1 MPTHSSTGSSRAAQ
15 HAIPA
20 RRPASSRPWRVRESR
35 WPTAR
40 ARISVRWWRGSP
52 RRSRSATARCRS
64 TLTRRSYSGRG
75 GSALPRRSVRK
86 RSRSSWR
93 RSQKSGSPRRRRT
106 WCTTCSCCS
115 RSGAWGP
122 MRWRGCCVI
131 GTDRLNL
138 TPSLGEART
147 LARDYDVVPLYAEF
161 IGDLE
166 TPISA
171 VLKFSGE
178 ENVFLLES
186 AEAAERF
193 GRYSFLGFDPKR
205 TLSYRNGIYTIVD
218 ADGVREVAAKDPFSG
233 LAELVGKKSVAPL
246 PNLPAFVGGAV
257 GYFSYDAVRY
267 LERLPD
273 APPDDL
279 HLPEAYFAITNTLI
293 VFDHLRHK
301 VLVISL
307 VDAANLRDVE
317 GEGFAAAYR
326 RAADDVRRVSERL
339 AAPETRRA
347 FLPGDGGLEISSNF
361 TRSGYE
367 EAVERAKDYIRAGDA
382 FQIVPSQ
389 RFFAE
394 IGDLNPFLLYRGLR
408 TVNPSPYMTYL
419 KLGDLSLVGA
429 SPEPLVRVE
438 GRRVMTRPIAG
449 TRRRGATPEEDA
461 LLAEELLADAKE
473 RAEHVML
480 VDLGRNDIGR
490 VAEIGTVGLENFMEV
505 ERYSHVMHIV
515 STVEGDLRAEYTAL
529 DALAAA
535 FPAGTVSGA
544 PKVRAMEIIDELEP
558 TRRGPYAGATGYY
571 GVDGRL
577 DTCITL
583 RTALL
588 KGDRV
593 YFQAG
598 GGVVADSMPS
608 LEYEETRNKAGAIVR
623 ALDVARNR
631 GMWL

>member
-1 MPTHSSTGSSRAAQ
+1 M
-15 HAIPA
+15 
-20 RRPASSRPWRVRESR
+20 
-35 WPTAR
+35 
-40 ARISVRWWRGSP
+40 
-52 RRSRSATARCRS
+52 
-64 TLTRRSYSGRG
+64 
-75 GSALPRRSVRK
+75 
-86 RSRSSWR
+86 
-93 RSQKSGSPRRRRT
+93 
-106 WCTTCSCCS
+106 
-115 RSGAWGP
+115 
-122 MRWRGCCVI
+122 I
-131 GTDRLNL
+131 GTVRTNL
-138 TPSLGEART
+138 IPSLGEARR

-205 TLSYRNGIYTIVD
+205 TLSYRDGLFTVVD
-218 ADGVREVAAKDPFSG
+218 ADGVREVPSADPFRG
-233 LAELVGKKSVAPL
+233 LAEIVGQKSVAPL

-267 LERLPD
+267 LERLPAEL

-279 HLPEAYFAITNTLI
+279 GVPEAYFVLTDTLV

-307 VDAANLRDVE
+307 VDAARLRDVE

-326 RAADDVRRVSERL
+326 RAADDIRRVAERL
-339 AAPETRRA
+339 SAPLTRRTLA
-347 FLPGDGGLEISSNF
+347 SGSGALEISSNV
-361 TRSGYE
+361 TRERYE
-367 EAVERAKDYIRAGDA
+367 ESVERAMEYIRAGDA
-382 FQIVPSQ
+382 FQVVPSQ
-389 RFFAE
+389 RFSAE
-394 IGDLNPFLLYRGLR
+394 IGDLDPLLLYRGLR

-419 KLGDLSLVGA
+419 KLGDLALVGA

-449 TRRRGATPEEDA
+449 TRPRGATPEEDA
-461 LLAEELLADAKE
+461 ALAEELLADEKE

-480 VDLGRNDIGR
+480 VDLGRNDLGR
-490 VAEIGTVGLENFMEV
+490 VSEIGSVGLSDFMDI

-515 STVEGDLRAEYTAL
+515 STVEGDLRADLTAL

-571 GVDGRL
+571 GIDGRL

-588 KGDRV
+588 KGGV
-593 YFQAG
+593 AYFQAG
-598 GGVVADSMPS
+598 GGVVADSVPS
-608 LEYEETRNKAGAIVR
+608 LEYEESRNKARAMAR
-623 ALDVARNR
+623 ALEVARSR
-631 GMWL
+631 EMWLQ

>member
-1 MPTHSSTGSSRAAQ
+1 MSGTGRNLFPSL
-15 HAIPA
+15 PEA
-20 RRPASSRPWRVRESR
+20 RR
-35 WPTAR
+35 
-40 ARISVRWWRGSP
+40 
-52 RRSRSATARCRS
+52 
-64 TLTRRSYSGRG
+64 
-75 GSALPRRSVRK
+75 
-86 RSRSSWR
+86 
-93 RSQKSGSPRRRRT
+93 
-106 WCTTCSCCS
+106 
-115 RSGAWGP
+115 
-122 MRWRGCCVI
+122 
-131 GTDRLNL
+131 
-138 TPSLGEART
+138 
-147 LARDYDVVPLYAEF
+147 LAREYDVVPLYAEF

-171 VLKFSGE
+171 ALKFADE

-205 TLSYRNGIYTIVD
+205 TLSYKDGLYTVID
-218 ADGVREVAAKDPFSG
+218 ADGVREVAAKDPFRG
-233 LAELVGKKSVAPL
+233 LAEMVGKKSIVPL

-267 LERLPD
+267 LEKLPD
-273 APPDDL
+273 APSDDL
-279 HLPEAYFAITNTLI
+279 NVPEAYFAVTDTLI

-307 VDAANLRDVE
+307 IDAAGLRDVE

-326 RAADDVRRVSERL
+326 RAADDIRRVTERL
-339 AAPETRRA
+339 AAPTARRS
-347 FLPGDGGLEISSNF
+347 LPSGDGAFEVSSNF
-361 TRSGYE
+361 TRAGYE
-367 EAVERAKDYIRAGDA
+367 EAVERAKEYIRAGDA

-394 IGDLNPFLLYRGLR
+394 VGDLDPFLLYRGLR

-419 KLGDLSLVGA
+419 KLGDLALVGA

-461 LLAEELLADAKE
+461 LLAQELLADAKE

-480 VDLGRNDIGR
+480 VDLGRNDLGR
-490 VAEIGTVGLENFMEV
+490 VAEIGTVRLESFMEI
-505 ERYSHVMHIV
+505 ERYSHVMHLV
-515 STVEGDLRAEYTAL
+515 STVEGELRKDLTAL
-529 DALAAA
+529 NALAAA

-544 PKVRAMEIIDELEP
+544 PKVRAMEIIAELEP

-588 KGDRV
+588 KDDRA

-598 GGVVADSMPS
+598 GGVVADSVS
-608 LEYEETRNKAGAIVR
+608 GLEYEETRNKAGAMVR
-623 ALDVARNR
+623 ALEVARSQE
-631 GMWL
+631 MWL

>member
-1 MPTHSSTGSSRAAQ
+1 MTATASLSLVPSLDG
-15 HAIPA
+15 A
-20 RRPASSRPWRVRESR
+20 RRH
-35 WPTAR
+35 
-40 ARISVRWWRGSP
+40 P
-52 RRSRSATARCRS
+52 RS
-64 TLTRRSYSGRG
+64 
-75 GSALPRRSVRK
+75 
-86 RSRSSWR
+86 
-93 RSQKSGSPRRRRT
+93 
-106 WCTTCSCCS
+106 
-115 RSGAWGP
+115 
-122 MRWRGCCVI
+122 
-131 GTDRLNL
+131 
-138 TPSLGEART
+138 
-147 LARDYDVVPLYAEF
+147 YDVVPLYAEF

-171 VLKFSGE
+171 VLRFAKE
-178 ENVFLLES
+178 DTIFLLES

-205 TLSYRNGIYTIVD
+205 TLSYRDGLFTVVD
-218 ADGVREVAAKDPFSG
+218 ADGVREVPAKDPFRG
-233 LAELVGKKSVAPL
+233 LAEIVGKKTTAPL
-246 PNLPAFVGGAV
+246 PNLPAFAGGAV
-257 GYFSYDAVRY
+257 GYLSYDAVRY

-279 HLPEAYFAITNTLI
+279 NVPEAYFAVTDSLV

-307 VDAANLRDVE
+307 VDGAHLRDVE

-326 RAADDVRRVSERL
+326 RAADDIRRVAERL
-339 AAPETRRA
+339 SAPLARRA
-347 FLPGDGGLEISSNF
+347 LPSGSRNSGVSSNF
-361 TRSGYE
+361 TREGYE
-367 EAVERAKDYIRAGDA
+367 EAVEKAKEYIRAGDA

-389 RFFAE
+389 RFAAE
-394 IGDLNPFLLYRGLR
+394 VGDLDPLLLYRGLR

-419 KLGDLSLVGA
+419 KLGGLSLVGA

-449 TRRRGATPEEDA
+449 TRPRGATPEEDA
-461 LLAEELLADAKE
+461 VLAEELLADEKE

-480 VDLGRNDIGR
+480 VDLGRNDLGR
-490 VAEIGTVGLENFMEV
+490 VSEIGSVELASFMDV

-515 STVEGDLRAEYTAL
+515 STVEGDLREHLTAL

-588 KGDRV
+588 KDDRA

-598 GGVVADSMPS
+598 GGVVADSVS
-608 LEYEETRNKAGAIVR
+608 GLEYEETRNKAGAMVR
-623 ALDVARNR
+623 ALEVARSQEI
-631 GMWL
+631 WL

>member
-1 MPTHSSTGSSRAAQ
+1 M
-15 HAIPA
+15 
-20 RRPASSRPWRVRESR
+20 
-35 WPTAR
+35 
-40 ARISVRWWRGSP
+40 
-52 RRSRSATARCRS
+52 
-64 TLTRRSYSGRG
+64 
-75 GSALPRRSVRK
+75 
-86 RSRSSWR
+86 
-93 RSQKSGSPRRRRT
+93 
-106 WCTTCSCCS
+106 
-115 RSGAWGP
+115 
-122 MRWRGCCVI
+122 I
-131 GTDRLNL
+131 GTANLNL
-138 TPSLGEART
+138 TPSLGEARA

-205 TLSYRNGIYTIVD
+205 TLSYRDGLYTVVD
-218 ADGVREVAAKDPFSG
+218 ADGVREVPAKDPFRG
-233 LAELVGKKSVAPL
+233 LAEIMGRRTVAPL

-257 GYFSYDAVRY
+257 GYLSYDAVRY

-273 APPDDL
+273 VPPDDL
-279 HLPEAYFAITNTLI
+279 NVPEAYFAVTDSLV

-307 VDAANLRDVE
+307 VDAARLRRVE

-326 RAADDVRRVSERL
+326 RAADDIRRVAERL
-339 AAPETRRA
+339 SAPLAHRA
-347 FLPGDGGLEISSNF
+347 LPSGSGDFGISSNF
-361 TRSGYE
+361 SREGYE
-367 EAVERAKDYIRAGDA
+367 EAVQRAKEYIRAGDA

-389 RFFAE
+389 RFASPV
-394 IGDLNPFLLYRGLR
+394 GDLDPLLLYRGLR

-449 TRRRGATPEEDA
+449 TRPRGATPEEDA
-461 LLAEELLADAKE
+461 LLAEELLADEKE

-480 VDLGRNDIGR
+480 VDLGRNDLGR
-490 VAEIGTVGLENFMEV
+490 VSEVGSVELASFMEV

-515 STVEGDLRAEYTAL
+515 STVEGNLRDDLTAL

-588 KGDRV
+588 KDGV
-593 YFQAG
+593 AYFQAG
-598 GGVVADSMPS
+598 GGVVADSVPS
-608 LEYEETRNKAGAIVR
+608 LEYEESRNKARAMSR
-623 ALDVARNR
+623 ALEVARSR

>member
-1 MPTHSSTGSSRAAQ
+1 MNATGR
-15 HAIPA
+15 
-20 RRPASSRPWRVRESR
+20 
-35 WPTAR
+35 
-40 ARISVRWWRGSP
+40 
-52 RRSRSATARCRS
+52 
-64 TLTRRSYSGRG
+64 
-75 GSALPRRSVRK
+75 
-86 RSRSSWR
+86 
-93 RSQKSGSPRRRRT
+93 
-106 WCTTCSCCS
+106 
-115 RSGAWGP
+115 
-122 MRWRGCCVI
+122 
-131 GTDRLNL
+131 NL
-138 TPSLGEART
+138 TPSLTEARR
-147 LARDYDVVPLYAEF
+147 LAREYDVVPLYAEL

-171 VLKFSGE
+171 ALKFADE

-205 TLSYRNGIYTIVD
+205 TLSYRDGLYTVVD
-218 ADGVREVAAKDPFSG
+218 ADGVREVPSKDPFRG
-233 LAELVGKKSVAPL
+233 LAEIVGQKSVAPL

-267 LERLPD
+267 VEKLP
-273 APPDDL
+273 AELTPPDEL
-279 HLPEAYFAITNTLI
+279 RVPEAYFVVTETLI

-301 VLVISL
+301 VLVISPL
-307 VDAANLRDVE
+307 NAANLRDVE

-326 RAADDVRRVSERL
+326 RAADDVRRVAERL
-339 AAPETRRA
+339 AAPNVRRA
-347 FLPGDGGLEISSNF
+347 LPGGDGAGFEISSNF
-361 TRSGYE
+361 TRAAYE
-367 EAVERAKDYIRAGDA
+367 EAVEKAKEYIRAGDA

-394 IGDLNPFLLYRGLR
+394 IGDLDPFLLYRGLR

-419 KLGDLSLVGA
+419 KLGDLTLVGA

-449 TRRRGATPEEDA
+449 TRRRGATPEEDT

-480 VDLGRNDIGR
+480 VDLGRNDLGR
-490 VAEIGTVGLENFMEV
+490 VAEIGTVQLESFMEV

-515 STVEGDLRAEYTAL
+515 STVEGLLREQYTAL

-571 GVDGRL
+571 GIDGRL

-588 KGDRV
+588 KGSHA

-598 GGVVADSMPS
+598 GGVVADSVPS

-623 ALDVARNR
+623 ALEVAMSRE
-631 GMWL
+631 MWL

>member
-1 MPTHSSTGSSRAAQ
+1 MIDT
-15 HAIPA
+15 
-20 RRPASSRPWRVRESR
+20 AS
-35 WPTAR
+35 
-40 ARISVRWWRGSP
+40 I
-52 RRSRSATARCRS
+52 
-64 TLTRRSYSGRG
+64 
-75 GSALPRRSVRK
+75 
-86 RSRSSWR
+86 
-93 RSQKSGSPRRRRT
+93 
-106 WCTTCSCCS
+106 
-115 RSGAWGP
+115 
-122 MRWRGCCVI
+122 
-131 GTDRLNL
+131 NL
-138 TPSLGEART
+138 TPSLGEARG

-178 ENVFLLES
+178 ETVFLLES

-205 TLSYRNGIYTIVD
+205 TLSYRDELYTVVD
-218 ADGVREVAAKDPFSG
+218 ADGVREVPVPDPFRG
-233 LAELVGKKSVAPL
+233 LAGIVGRKSVAPL

-273 APPDDL
+273 APPEDL
-279 HLPEAYFAITNTLI
+279 HVPEAYFAVTDTLV

-301 VLVISL
+301 VLVVSL
-307 VDAANLRDVE
+307 IDAARLRDVE

-326 RAADDVRRVSERL
+326 RATDDIRRVAERL
-339 AAPETRRA
+339 SAPLTRRA
-347 FLPGDGGLEISSNF
+347 LSAGSGSFEISSNF
-361 TRSGYE
+361 TRASYE
-367 EAVERAKDYIRAGDA
+367 EVVERAKEYIRAGDA

-389 RFFAE
+389 RFQAQ
-394 IGDLNPFLLYRGLR
+394 IGDLDPLLLYRGLR

-419 KLGDLSLVGA
+419 KLGDLFLVGA

-449 TRRRGATPEEDA
+449 TRPRGTTPEEDGA
-461 LLAEELLADAKE
+461 LAEELLADEKE

-480 VDLGRNDIGR
+480 VDLGRNDLGR
-490 VAEIGTVGLENFMEV
+490 VSEIGSVELSSFMEI

-515 STVEGDLRAEYTAL
+515 STVEGALREDLTAL

-588 KGDRV
+588 KEGMA

-598 GGVVADSMPS
+598 GGVVADSVPS
-608 LEYEETRNKAGAIVR
+608 LEYEETRNKAR
-623 ALDVARNR
+623 AMEQALQVARSR
-631 GMWL
+631 EMWL

>member
-1 MPTHSSTGSSRAAQ
+1 MNVTGR
-15 HAIPA
+15 
-20 RRPASSRPWRVRESR
+20 
-35 WPTAR
+35 
-40 ARISVRWWRGSP
+40 
-52 RRSRSATARCRS
+52 
-64 TLTRRSYSGRG
+64 
-75 GSALPRRSVRK
+75 
-86 RSRSSWR
+86 
-93 RSQKSGSPRRRRT
+93 
-106 WCTTCSCCS
+106 
-115 RSGAWGP
+115 
-122 MRWRGCCVI
+122 
-131 GTDRLNL
+131 NL
-138 TPSLGEART
+138 TPDLSEARR
-147 LARDYDVVPLYAEF
+147 LAREYDIVPLYAEF

-171 VLKFSGE
+171 ALKFADE
-178 ENVFLLES
+178 ESIFLLES

-193 GRYSFLGFDPKR
+193 GRYSFLGFNPRR
-205 TLSYRNGIYTIVD
+205 TLSYGNGMYTIVD
-218 ADGVREVAAKDPFSG
+218 ADGVREVAAKDPFRG
-233 LAELVGKKSVAPL
+233 LAGLVAEKSVAPL

-267 LERLPD
+267 LEKLPD
-273 APPDDL
+273 APPNDL
-279 HLPEAYFAITNTLI
+279 HVPEAYFAVTDALI

-307 VDAANLRDVE
+307 IDVARLRNVE
-317 GEGFAAAYR
+317 GEGFTAAYR
-326 RAADDVRRVSERL
+326 RAADDIRRVAERL
-339 AAPETRRA
+339 AAPNVHHT
-347 FLPGDGGLEISSNF
+347 LPSGSGELEVSSNF
-361 TRSGYE
+361 TRADYE
-367 EAVERAKDYIRAGDA
+367 EAVERAKEYIRAGDA

-394 IGDLNPFLLYRGLR
+394 IGELDPFLLYRGLR

-419 KLGDLSLVGA
+419 KLGNLALVGA

-438 GRRVMTRPIAG
+438 GRHVMTRPIAG
-449 TRRRGATPEEDA
+449 TRRRGVTSEEDT
-461 LLAEELLADAKE
+461 LLAKELLADAKE

-480 VDLGRNDIGR
+480 VDLGRNDLGR
-490 VAEIGTVGLENFMEV
+490 VAKVGTVDLASFMQI

-515 STVEGDLRAEYTAL
+515 STVTGILREDYTAL

-583 RTALL
+583 RTAFL
-588 KGDRV
+588 KDGFA

-598 GGVVADSMPS
+598 GGVVADSEPS
-608 LEYEETRNKAGAIVR
+608 LEYEETRNKAGAMVR
-623 ALDVARNR
+623 ALEVARSR
-631 GMWL
+631 KMWL

>member
-1 MPTHSSTGSSRAAQ
+1 MSGTGRNLFPSL
-15 HAIPA
+15 PEA
-20 RRPASSRPWRVRESR
+20 RR
-35 WPTAR
+35 
-40 ARISVRWWRGSP
+40 
-52 RRSRSATARCRS
+52 
-64 TLTRRSYSGRG
+64 
-75 GSALPRRSVRK
+75 
-86 RSRSSWR
+86 
-93 RSQKSGSPRRRRT
+93 
-106 WCTTCSCCS
+106 
-115 RSGAWGP
+115 
-122 MRWRGCCVI
+122 
-131 GTDRLNL
+131 
-138 TPSLGEART
+138 
-147 LARDYDVVPLYAEF
+147 LAREYDVVPLYAEF

-171 VLKFSGE
+171 ALKFADE

-205 TLSYRNGIYTIVD
+205 ILSYKDGLYTVID
-218 ADGVREVAAKDPFSG
+218 ADGVREVAAKDPFRG
-233 LAELVGKKSVAPL
+233 LAEIVGKKSIVPL

-267 LERLPD
+267 LEKLPD
-273 APPDDL
+273 APSDDL
-279 HLPEAYFAITNTLI
+279 NVPEAYFAVTDTLI

-307 VDAANLRDVE
+307 IDAAGLRDVE

-326 RAADDVRRVSERL
+326 RAADDIRRVAQRL
-339 AAPETRRA
+339 AAPSARRSLPSGYGA
-347 FLPGDGGLEISSNF
+347 FKVSSNF
-361 TRSGYE
+361 TRAGYE
-367 EAVERAKDYIRAGDA
+367 EAVERAKEYIRAGDA

-394 IGDLNPFLLYRGLR
+394 VGDLDPFLLYRGLR

-419 KLGDLSLVGA
+419 KLGDLALVGA

-480 VDLGRNDIGR
+480 VDLGRNDLGR
-490 VAEIGTVGLENFMEV
+490 VAEIGTVRLESFMEI

-515 STVEGDLRAEYTAL
+515 STVEGELRKDLTAL
-529 DALAAA
+529 NALAAA

-544 PKVRAMEIIDELEP
+544 PKVRAMEIIAELEP

-588 KGDRV
+588 KDDRAF
-593 YFQAG
+593 FQAG
-598 GGVVADSMPS
+598 GGVVADSVAG
-608 LEYEETRNKAGAIVR
+608 LEYEETRNKAGAMVR
-623 ALDVARNR
+623 ALEVARSQE
-631 GMWL
+631 MWL

>member
-1 MPTHSSTGSSRAAQ
+1 M
-15 HAIPA
+15 
-20 RRPASSRPWRVRESR
+20 
-35 WPTAR
+35 
-40 ARISVRWWRGSP
+40 
-52 RRSRSATARCRS
+52 
-64 TLTRRSYSGRG
+64 
-75 GSALPRRSVRK
+75 
-86 RSRSSWR
+86 
-93 RSQKSGSPRRRRT
+93 
-106 WCTTCSCCS
+106 
-115 RSGAWGP
+115 
-122 MRWRGCCVI
+122 
-131 GTDRLNL
+131 
-138 TPSLGEART
+138 
-147 LARDYDVVPLYAEF
+147 VPVYAEF

-171 VLKFSGE
+171 VLRFADE
-178 ENVFLLES
+178 DAVFLLES

-205 TLSYRNGIYTIVD
+205 TLYYRNGVYTVVD
-218 ADGVREVAAKDPFSG
+218 ADGVREVAASDPFRG
-233 LAELVGKKSVAPL
+233 LAEIVGQKSVAPL
-246 PNLPAFVGGAV
+246 PHLPAFVGGAV

-279 HLPEAYFAITNTLI
+279 NVPEAYFAVTDTLV

-307 VDAANLRDVE
+307 VDAARLRDVE

-326 RAADDVRRVSERL
+326 RAADDIRRVAERL
-339 AAPETRRA
+339 SAPLTRRV
-347 FLPGDGGLEISSNF
+347 LPSGSGNLDITSNV

-367 EAVERAKDYIRAGDA
+367 EAVERAKEYIRAGDA

-389 RFFAE
+389 RFSAG
-394 IGDLNPFLLYRGLR
+394 IGDLDPLLLYRGLR

-419 KLGDLSLVGA
+419 KLGDLALVGA

-438 GRRVMTRPIAG
+438 GRRAMTRPIAG
-449 TRRRGATPEEDA
+449 TRPRGATPEEDA
-461 LLAEELLADAKE
+461 ALAEELLADAKE

-480 VDLGRNDIGR
+480 VDLGRNDLGR
-490 VAEIGTVGLENFMEV
+490 VSQVGTVELESFMEI

-515 STVEGDLRAEYTAL
+515 STVEGNLRGDLTAL

-544 PKVRAMEIIDELEP
+544 PKVRAMEIIDELET

-588 KGDRV
+588 KDGV
-593 YFQAG
+593 AYFQAG
-598 GGVVADSMPS
+598 GGVVADSVPS
-608 LEYEETRNKAGAIVR
+608 LEHEESRNKARAMVR
-623 ALDVARNR
+623 ALEVARSR
-631 GMWL
+631 ELWL

>member
-1 MPTHSSTGSSRAAQ
+1 MSGTGRNLFPSL
-15 HAIPA
+15 PEA
-20 RRPASSRPWRVRESR
+20 RR
-35 WPTAR
+35 
-40 ARISVRWWRGSP
+40 
-52 RRSRSATARCRS
+52 
-64 TLTRRSYSGRG
+64 
-75 GSALPRRSVRK
+75 
-86 RSRSSWR
+86 
-93 RSQKSGSPRRRRT
+93 
-106 WCTTCSCCS
+106 
-115 RSGAWGP
+115 
-122 MRWRGCCVI
+122 
-131 GTDRLNL
+131 
-138 TPSLGEART
+138 
-147 LARDYDVVPLYAEF
+147 LAREYDVVPLYAEF

-171 VLKFSGE
+171 ALKFADE

-205 TLSYRNGIYTIVD
+205 ILSYKDGLYTVID
-218 ADGVREVAAKDPFSG
+218 ADGVREVAAKDPFRG
-233 LAELVGKKSVAPL
+233 LAEIVGKKSIVPL

-267 LERLPD
+267 LEKLPD
-273 APPDDL
+273 APSDDL
-279 HLPEAYFAITNTLI
+279 NVPEAYFAVTDTLI

-307 VDAANLRDVE
+307 IDAAGLRDVE

-326 RAADDVRRVSERL
+326 RAADDIRRVAERL
-339 AAPETRRA
+339 AAPSARRSLPSGYGA
-347 FLPGDGGLEISSNF
+347 FKVSSNF
-361 TRSGYE
+361 TRAGYE
-367 EAVERAKDYIRAGDA
+367 EAVERAKEYIRAGDA

-394 IGDLNPFLLYRGLR
+394 VGDLDPFLLYRGLR

-419 KLGDLSLVGA
+419 KLGDLALVGA

-461 LLAEELLADAKE
+461 LFADELLADAKE

-480 VDLGRNDIGR
+480 VDLGRNDLGR
-490 VAEIGTVGLENFMEV
+490 VAEIGTVRLESFMEI

-515 STVEGDLRAEYTAL
+515 STVEGELRKDLTAL
-529 DALAAA
+529 NALAAA

-544 PKVRAMEIIDELEP
+544 PKVRAMEIIAELEP

-588 KGDRV
+588 KDDRAF
-593 YFQAG
+593 FQAG
-598 GGVVADSMPS
+598 GGVVADSVAG
-608 LEYEETRNKAGAIVR
+608 LEYEETCNKAGAMVR
-623 ALDVARNR
+623 ALEVARSQE
-631 GMWL
+631 MWL

>member
-1 MPTHSSTGSSRAAQ
+1 
-15 HAIPA
+15 
-20 RRPASSRPWRVRESR
+20 
-35 WPTAR
+35 
-40 ARISVRWWRGSP
+40 
-52 RRSRSATARCRS
+52 
-64 TLTRRSYSGRG
+64 
-75 GSALPRRSVRK
+75 
-86 RSRSSWR
+86 
-93 RSQKSGSPRRRRT
+93 
-106 WCTTCSCCS
+106 
-115 RSGAWGP
+115 
-122 MRWRGCCVI
+122 VI
-131 GTDRLNL
+131 GTVRIEP
-138 TPSLGEART
+138 TPSLGEARN

-171 VLKFSGE
+171 VLKFAGE

-205 TLSYRNGIYTIVD
+205 TLSYRDGLYTVVD
-218 ADGVREVAAKDPFSG
+218 ADGVREVPARDPFRG
-233 LAELVGKKSVAPL
+233 LAEIVGRKSVAPL

-267 LERLPD
+267 LEKLPD

-279 HLPEAYFAITNTLI
+279 GVPEACFAVTDTLV

-307 VDAANLRDVE
+307 VDAARLRDVE

-326 RAADDVRRVSERL
+326 RAADDVRRVAERL
-339 AAPETRRA
+339 SAPLARRSLSA
-347 FLPGDGGLEISSNF
+347 GSGGFEISSNF
-361 TRSGYE
+361 TRAGYE
-367 EAVERAKDYIRAGDA
+367 EAVERAKEYIRAGDA
-382 FQIVPSQ
+382 FQVVPSQ
-389 RFFAE
+389 RFQAE
-394 IGDLNPFLLYRGLR
+394 IADLDPLLLYRGLR

-449 TRRRGATPEEDA
+449 TRPRGATPEEDA
-461 LLAEELLADAKE
+461 TLAEELLADEKE

-480 VDLGRNDIGR
+480 VDLGRNDLGR
-490 VAEIGTVGLENFMEV
+490 VSEVGSVELSSFMEI

-515 STVEGDLRAEYTAL
+515 STVEGVLRGDLNAL

-588 KGDRV
+588 REGV
-593 YFQAG
+593 AYFQAG
-598 GGVVADSMPS
+598 GGVVADSVPS
-608 LEYEETRNKAGAIVR
+608 LEYEESRNKSRAMAR
-623 ALDVARNR
+623 ALEVARSR
-631 GMWL
+631 EMWL

>member
-1 MPTHSSTGSSRAAQ
+1 MIGTARGSLTPTLAE
-15 HAIPA
+15 A
-20 RRPASSRPWRVRESR
+20 RR
-35 WPTAR
+35 
-40 ARISVRWWRGSP
+40 
-52 RRSRSATARCRS
+52 
-64 TLTRRSYSGRG
+64 
-75 GSALPRRSVRK
+75 
-86 RSRSSWR
+86 
-93 RSQKSGSPRRRRT
+93 
-106 WCTTCSCCS
+106 
-115 RSGAWGP
+115 
-122 MRWRGCCVI
+122 
-131 GTDRLNL
+131 
-138 TPSLGEART
+138 
-147 LARDYDVVPLYAEF
+147 LARDYDIVPLYTEF

-171 VLKFSGE
+171 VLKFADE
-178 ENVFLLES
+178 ENIFLLES

-205 TLSYRNGIYTIVD
+205 SLSYRDGVYTVVD
-218 ADGVREVAAKDPFSG
+218 ADGVREEPAQDPFRG
-233 LAELVGKKSVAPL
+233 LARIVGAKSVAPL
-246 PNLPAFVGGAV
+246 VNLPAFVGGAV

-267 LERLPD
+267 LERLPAEL

-279 HLPEAYFAITNTLI
+279 RVPEAYFVLTDTLV

-307 VDAANLRDVE
+307 VDAARLRDVE

-326 RAADDVRRVSERL
+326 RAADDIRRISERL
-339 AAPETRRA
+339 SAPLPRRA
-347 FLPGDGGLEISSNF
+347 LSSGAAGELEISSNF
-361 TRSGYE
+361 TRVGYE
-367 EAVERAKDYIRAGDA
+367 AAVEQAKEYIRAGDA

-389 RFFAE
+389 RFSAE
-394 IGDLNPFLLYRGLR
+394 IGDLDPLLLYRGLR

-419 KLGDLSLVGA
+419 KLGDLALVGA

-449 TRRRGATPEEDA
+449 TRPRGATPEADA
-461 LLAEELLADAKE
+461 ALAEELLADEKE

-480 VDLGRNDIGR
+480 VDLGRNDLGR
-490 VAEIGTVGLENFMEV
+490 VGEVGSVALSSFMEI

-515 STVEGDLRAEYTAL
+515 STVMADLRGDLTAL

-583 RTALL
+583 RTALVRA
-588 KGDRV
+588 GTA

-598 GGVVADSMPS
+598 GGVVADSVPA
-608 LEYEETRNKAGAIVR
+608 LEYEETRNKAR
-623 ALDVARNR
+623 ALTRALEVARSR
-631 GMWL
+631 HMWL

>member
-1 MPTHSSTGSSRAAQ
+1 MIG
-15 HAIPA
+15 
-20 RRPASSRPWRVRESR
+20 
-35 WPTAR
+35 TAR
-40 ARISVRWWRGSP
+40 
-52 RRSRSATARCRS
+52 
-64 TLTRRSYSGRG
+64 
-75 GSALPRRSVRK
+75 
-86 RSRSSWR
+86 
-93 RSQKSGSPRRRRT
+93 
-106 WCTTCSCCS
+106 
-115 RSGAWGP
+115 
-122 MRWRGCCVI
+122 
-131 GTDRLNL
+131 TDL
-138 TPSLGEART
+138 TPTLGEARR
-147 LARDYDVVPLYAEF
+147 LAGSFDMVPVYAEF

-171 VLKFSGE
+171 VLKVSDE

-186 AEAAERF
+186 AEGGEKF

-205 TLSYRNGIYTIVD
+205 TLSYRNGIYTVVD
-218 ADGVREVAAKDPFSG
+218 ADGVREVPAKDPFRG
-233 LAELVGKKSVAPL
+233 LAEIVGKRSVAPL

-273 APPDDL
+273 TSPDEL
-279 HLPEAYFAITNTLI
+279 GVPEAYFAITDTLV

-301 VLVISL
+301 VLVIAL
-307 VDAANLRDVE
+307 VDAGELRDVE

-339 AAPETRRA
+339 AAPIRNRA
-347 FLPGDGGLEISSNF
+347 LSDGGPAGADISSNF
-361 TRSGYE
+361 TEGGYA
-367 EAVERAKDYIRAGDA
+367 EAVERAIEYIRAGDA

-389 RFFAE
+389 RFRAE
-394 IGDLNPFLLYRGLR
+394 VGDLDPLLLYLGLR

-419 KLGDLSLVGA
+419 KLGDPSLVGA
-429 SPEPLVRVE
+429 SPEPLVQVE
-438 GRRVMTRPIAG
+438 GSRVMTRPVAG
-449 TRRRGATPEEDA
+449 TRRRGASGEEDLA
-461 LLAEELLADAKE
+461 LAAELLADEKE

-480 VDLGRNDIGR
+480 VDLGRNDLGR
-490 VAEIGTVGLENFMEV
+490 VSEIGSVELASFMEV

-515 STVEGDLRAEYTAL
+515 STVEGNLREDLTAL

-558 TRRGPYAGATGYY
+558 TRRGPYAGAMGYY

-588 KGDRV
+588 KDGV
-593 YFQAG
+593 AYFQAG
-598 GGVVADSMPS
+598 GGVVADSVPE
-608 LEYEETRNKAGAIVR
+608 LEYEESRNKARAIVQ
-623 ALDVARNR
+623 ALEVARSR

>member
-1 MPTHSSTGSSRAAQ
+1 M
-15 HAIPA
+15 
-20 RRPASSRPWRVRESR
+20 
-35 WPTAR
+35 
-40 ARISVRWWRGSP
+40 
-52 RRSRSATARCRS
+52 
-64 TLTRRSYSGRG
+64 
-75 GSALPRRSVRK
+75 
-86 RSRSSWR
+86 
-93 RSQKSGSPRRRRT
+93 
-106 WCTTCSCCS
+106 
-115 RSGAWGP
+115 
-122 MRWRGCCVI
+122 I
-131 GTDRLNL
+131 GTVRLNL
-138 TPSLGEART
+138 TPTLEEARR

-178 ENVFLLES
+178 ANVFLLES

-205 TLSYRNGIYTIVD
+205 TLSYRGGLYTIVD
-218 ADGVREVAAKDPFSG
+218 ADGVREVPAPDPFRG
-233 LAELVGKKSVAPL
+233 LAEIVGRKSVAPL

-267 LERLPD
+267 LEKLPAEL

-279 HLPEAYFAITNTLI
+279 NVPEAYFALTDTLV

-301 VLVISL
+301 VLVVSL
-307 VDAANLRDVE
+307 VDAARLRDVE
-317 GEGFAAAYR
+317 GEGFTSAYG
-326 RAADDVRRVSERL
+326 RAADDIRRVADRL
-339 AAPETRRA
+339 SAP
-347 FLPGDGGLEISSNF
+347 LGSWGPGISSNC
-361 TRSGYE
+361 TRQRYE
-367 EAVERAKDYIRAGDA
+367 EAVERAKEYIRAGDA
-382 FQIVPSQ
+382 FQVVPSQ
-389 RFFAE
+389 RFASE
-394 IGDLNPFLLYRGLR
+394 IGDLDPLLLYRGLR

-461 LLAEELLADAKE
+461 ALAEELLADEKE

-480 VDLGRNDIGR
+480 VDLGRNDLGR
-490 VAEIGTVGLENFMEV
+490 VSEVGSVELASFMEI

-515 STVEGDLRAEYTAL
+515 STVEGNLREDLTAL

-588 KGDRV
+588 KDGIA

-598 GGVVADSMPS
+598 GGVVADSVPS
-608 LEYEETRNKAGAIVR
+608 LEYEETRNKARAMVR
-623 ALDVARNR
+623 ALEVARSR
-631 GMWL
+631 ELWL

>member
-1 MPTHSSTGSSRAAQ
+1 MSGTGRNLFPSL
-15 HAIPA
+15 PEA
-20 RRPASSRPWRVRESR
+20 RR
-35 WPTAR
+35 
-40 ARISVRWWRGSP
+40 
-52 RRSRSATARCRS
+52 
-64 TLTRRSYSGRG
+64 
-75 GSALPRRSVRK
+75 
-86 RSRSSWR
+86 
-93 RSQKSGSPRRRRT
+93 
-106 WCTTCSCCS
+106 
-115 RSGAWGP
+115 
-122 MRWRGCCVI
+122 
-131 GTDRLNL
+131 
-138 TPSLGEART
+138 
-147 LARDYDVVPLYAEF
+147 LAREYDVVPLYAEF

-171 VLKFSGE
+171 ALKFADE

-205 TLSYRNGIYTIVD
+205 TLSYKDGLYTVID
-218 ADGVREVAAKDPFSG
+218 ADGVREVAAKDPFRG
-233 LAELVGKKSVAPL
+233 LAEMVGKKSIVPL

-267 LERLPD
+267 LEKLPD
-273 APPDDL
+273 APSDDL
-279 HLPEAYFAITNTLI
+279 NVPEAYFAVTDTLI

-307 VDAANLRDVE
+307 IDAAGLRDVE
-317 GEGFAAAYR
+317 GEGFAAAYH
-326 RAADDVRRVSERL
+326 RAADDIRRIVERL
-339 AAPETRRA
+339 AAPTARRS
-347 FLPGDGGLEISSNF
+347 LPSGDGAFEVSSNF
-361 TRSGYE
+361 TRAGYE
-367 EAVERAKDYIRAGDA
+367 EAVERAKEYIRAGDT

-394 IGDLNPFLLYRGLR
+394 VGDLDPFLLYRGLR

-419 KLGDLSLVGA
+419 KLGDLALVGA

-480 VDLGRNDIGR
+480 VDLGRNDLGR
-490 VAEIGTVGLENFMEV
+490 VAEIGTVRLESFMEI
-505 ERYSHVMHIV
+505 ERYSHVMHLV
-515 STVEGDLRAEYTAL
+515 STVEGDLRKDLTAL
-529 DALAAA
+529 NALAAA

-544 PKVRAMEIIDELEP
+544 PKMRAMEIIAELEP

-588 KGDRV
+588 KDDRA

-598 GGVVADSMPS
+598 GGVVADSVS
-608 LEYEETRNKAGAIVR
+608 GLEYEETRNKAGALVR
-623 ALDVARNR
+623 ALEVARSQE
-631 GMWL
+631 MWL

>member
-1 MPTHSSTGSSRAAQ
+1 MNATGKSLT
-15 HAIPA
+15 PNLTEA
-20 RRPASSRPWRVRESR
+20 RR
-35 WPTAR
+35 
-40 ARISVRWWRGSP
+40 
-52 RRSRSATARCRS
+52 
-64 TLTRRSYSGRG
+64 
-75 GSALPRRSVRK
+75 
-86 RSRSSWR
+86 
-93 RSQKSGSPRRRRT
+93 
-106 WCTTCSCCS
+106 
-115 RSGAWGP
+115 
-122 MRWRGCCVI
+122 
-131 GTDRLNL
+131 
-138 TPSLGEART
+138 
-147 LARDYDVVPLYAEF
+147 LAREYDVVPLYAEL

-171 VLKFSGE
+171 ALKFADE

-193 GRYSFLGFDPKR
+193 GRYSFLSFDPKR
-205 TLSYRNGIYTIVD
+205 TLSYRDGLYTVVD
-218 ADGVREVAAKDPFSG
+218 ADGVHEVPAKDPFRG
-233 LAELVGKKSVAPL
+233 LAEIVGQKSVAPL
-246 PNLPAFVGGAV
+246 PHLPAFVGGAV

-267 LERLPD
+267 VEKLPAEL
-273 APPDDL
+273 APPDEL
-279 HLPEAYFAITNTLI
+279 RVPEAYFAVTETLI

-326 RAADDVRRVSERL
+326 RAADEVRRVAERL
-339 AAPETRRA
+339 AAPNVRRA
-347 FLPGDGGLEISSNF
+347 LPDGDGAGFEISSNF
-361 TRSGYE
+361 TRAAYE
-367 EAVERAKDYIRAGDA
+367 EAVEKAKEYIRAGDA

-389 RFFAE
+389 RFCAE
-394 IGDLNPFLLYRGLR
+394 IGDLDPFLLYRGLR

-419 KLGDLSLVGA
+419 KLGDLALVGA

-438 GRRVMTRPIAG
+438 GRRVMTRPVAG

-480 VDLGRNDIGR
+480 VDLGRNDLGR
-490 VAEIGTVGLENFMEV
+490 VAEIGTVQLESFMEV

-515 STVEGDLRAEYTAL
+515 STVEGVLRERYTAL

-571 GVDGRL
+571 GIDGRL

-588 KGDRV
+588 KGSRA

-598 GGVVADSMPS
+598 GGVVADSVPS

-623 ALDVARNR
+623 ALEVAMSRE
-631 GMWL
+631 MWL

>member
-1 MPTHSSTGSSRAAQ
+1 M
-15 HAIPA
+15 
-20 RRPASSRPWRVRESR
+20 
-35 WPTAR
+35 
-40 ARISVRWWRGSP
+40 
-52 RRSRSATARCRS
+52 
-64 TLTRRSYSGRG
+64 
-75 GSALPRRSVRK
+75 
-86 RSRSSWR
+86 
-93 RSQKSGSPRRRRT
+93 
-106 WCTTCSCCS
+106 
-115 RSGAWGP
+115 
-122 MRWRGCCVI
+122 I
-131 GTDRLNL
+131 GTADLNL
-138 TPSLGEART
+138 TPSVGEAQK
-147 LARDYDVVPLYAEF
+147 LARTYDVVPLYAEF

-171 VLKFSGE
+171 VLRFAE
-178 ENVFLLES
+178 EDTVFLLES

-205 TLSYRNGIYTIVD
+205 TLSYRNGVYTVVD
-218 ADGVREVAAKDPFSG
+218 ADGVREIPAKDPFRG
-233 LAELVGKKSVAPL
+233 LAEILGKKSVAPL

-257 GYFSYDAVRY
+257 GFFSYDAVRY

-279 HLPEAYFAITNTLI
+279 GVPEALFAVTDTLV

-301 VLVISL
+301 VLVVSL
-307 VDAANLRDVE
+307 VDAAGLRDVE
-317 GEGFAAAYR
+317 GEGFSAAYR
-326 RAADDVRRVSERL
+326 RAADDIRRISERL
-339 AAPETRRA
+339 SAPLARRA
-347 FLPGDGGLEISSNF
+347 PRFGGGSLEVSSNF
-361 TRSGYE
+361 TRTDYE
-367 EAVERAKDYIRAGDA
+367 EAVGRAKEYIRAGDA
-382 FQIVPSQ
+382 FQVVPSQ
-389 RFFAE
+389 RFSAE
-394 IGDLNPFLLYRGLR
+394 VGDLDPLLLYRGLR

-419 KLGDLSLVGA
+419 KMGDLALVGA

-438 GRRVMTRPIAG
+438 GRRVMTRPVAG
-449 TRRRGATPEEDA
+449 TRWRGETAEEDA
-461 LLAEELLADAKE
+461 ALAEELLADEKE

-480 VDLGRNDIGR
+480 VDLGRNDLGR
-490 VAEIGTVGLENFMEV
+490 VGEIGSVELAGFMEV

-515 STVEGDLRAEYTAL
+515 STVEANLRGGLTAL

-571 GVDGRL
+571 GIDGRL

-588 KGDRV
+588 KDGMV

-598 GGVVADSMPS
+598 GGVVADSVPS
-608 LEYEETRNKAGAIVR
+608 SEYEETRNKARAIQQ
-623 ALDVARNR
+623 ALEVARSR

>member
-1 MPTHSSTGSSRAAQ
+1 M
-15 HAIPA
+15 
-20 RRPASSRPWRVRESR
+20 
-35 WPTAR
+35 
-40 ARISVRWWRGSP
+40 
-52 RRSRSATARCRS
+52 
-64 TLTRRSYSGRG
+64 
-75 GSALPRRSVRK
+75 
-86 RSRSSWR
+86 
-93 RSQKSGSPRRRRT
+93 
-106 WCTTCSCCS
+106 
-115 RSGAWGP
+115 
-122 MRWRGCCVI
+122 I
-131 GTDRLNL
+131 GTGRLNL
-138 TPSLGEART
+138 VPSLDEARR
-147 LARDYDVVPLYAEF
+147 LARSHDVVPLYAEF

-205 TLSYRNGIYTIVD
+205 TLSYRDGIYTVVD
-218 ADGVREVAAKDPFSG
+218 ADGVREVPAKDPFRG
-233 LAELVGKKSVAPL
+233 LAEVVGKKSVAPL
-246 PNLPAFVGGAV
+246 LNLPAFVGGAV

-279 HLPEAYFAITNTLI
+279 NVPEAYFAVTDTLV

-307 VDAANLRDVE
+307 VDASSLRDVE
-317 GEGFAAAYR
+317 GEGFSAAYR
-326 RAADDVRRVSERL
+326 RAADDIRRVAERL
-339 AAPETRRA
+339 SAPLTRRTHA
-347 FLPGDGGLEISSNF
+347 AGSGSFEISSNF
-361 TRSGYE
+361 SREGYE
-367 EAVERAKDYIRAGDA
+367 GAVEKAKEYIRAGDA

-389 RFFAE
+389 RFRAE
-394 IGDLNPFLLYRGLR
+394 IGDLDPLLLYRGLR

-419 KLGDLSLVGA
+419 KLGDLALVGA

-449 TRRRGATPEEDA
+449 TRPRGATPEEDA
-461 LLAEELLADAKE
+461 ALAAELLADEKE

-480 VDLGRNDIGR
+480 VDLGRNDLGR
-490 VAEIGTVGLENFMEV
+490 VGEIGSVELTNFMEV

-515 STVEGDLRAEYTAL
+515 STVEGNLREGLTAL

-588 KGDRV
+588 KDGV
-593 YFQAG
+593 AFFQAG
-598 GGVVADSMPS
+598 GGVVADSVPV
-608 LEYEETRNKAGAIVR
+608 LEYEESRNKARAMAR
-623 ALDVARNR
+623 ALEVARSR
-631 GMWL
+631 ELWL

>member
-1 MPTHSSTGSSRAAQ
+1 MVG
-15 HAIPA
+15 
-20 RRPASSRPWRVRESR
+20 
-35 WPTAR
+35 TA
-40 ARISVRWWRGSP
+40 
-52 RRSRSATARCRS
+52 
-64 TLTRRSYSGRG
+64 
-75 GSALPRRSVRK
+75 
-86 RSRSSWR
+86 
-93 RSQKSGSPRRRRT
+93 
-106 WCTTCSCCS
+106 
-115 RSGAWGP
+115 
-122 MRWRGCCVI
+122 
-131 GTDRLNL
+131 RLNL
-138 TPSLGEART
+138 TPTLGEARRLT
-147 LARDYDVVPLYAEF
+147 RDYDVVPLYAEF

-178 ENVFLLES
+178 TNVFLLES

-205 TLSYRNGIYTIVD
+205 TLSYRNGLYTVVD
-218 ADGVREVAAKDPFSG
+218 ADGVREVPAPDPFRG
-233 LAELVGKKSVAPL
+233 LAEIVGRKSVAPL

-279 HLPEAYFAITNTLI
+279 NVPEAYFAVTDTLV

-307 VDAANLRDVE
+307 VDAARLRDVE
-317 GEGFAAAYR
+317 GEGFAAAYQ
-326 RAADDVRRVSERL
+326 RAADDIQRVADRL
-339 AAPETRRA
+339 SAPLARRA
-347 FLPGDGGLEISSNF
+347 LPSGSGGSGISSNF
-361 TRSGYE
+361 TKQLYE
-367 EAVERAKDYIRAGDA
+367 EAVERAKEFIRAGDA

-389 RFFAE
+389 RFASE
-394 IGDLNPFLLYRGLR
+394 IGDLDPLLLYRGLR

-461 LLAEELLADAKE
+461 ALAEELLADEKE

-480 VDLGRNDIGR
+480 VDLGRNDLGR
-490 VAEIGTVGLENFMEV
+490 VSEVGSVELVSFMEI

-515 STVEGDLRAEYTAL
+515 STVEGNLREDLTAL

-571 GVDGRL
+571 SVDGRL

-588 KGDRV
+588 KDGMA

-598 GGVVADSMPS
+598 GGVVADSVPA
-608 LEYEETRNKAGAIVR
+608 LEYEESRNKAR
-623 ALDVARNR
+623 AMAQALEVARSR
-631 GMWL
+631 EMWL

>member
-1 MPTHSSTGSSRAAQ
+1 M
-15 HAIPA
+15 
-20 RRPASSRPWRVRESR
+20 
-35 WPTAR
+35 
-40 ARISVRWWRGSP
+40 
-52 RRSRSATARCRS
+52 
-64 TLTRRSYSGRG
+64 
-75 GSALPRRSVRK
+75 
-86 RSRSSWR
+86 
-93 RSQKSGSPRRRRT
+93 
-106 WCTTCSCCS
+106 
-115 RSGAWGP
+115 
-122 MRWRGCCVI
+122 I
-131 GTDRLNL
+131 GTANLNL
-138 TPSLGEART
+138 TPSLGEARA

-205 TLSYRNGIYTIVD
+205 TLSYREGLYTVVD
-218 ADGVREVAAKDPFSG
+218 ADGVREVPAKDPFRG
-233 LAELVGKKSVAPL
+233 LAEIMGRKTVAPL

-257 GYFSYDAVRY
+257 GYLSYDAVRY

-279 HLPEAYFAITNTLI
+279 NVPEAYFAVTDSLV

-307 VDAANLRDVE
+307 VDSARLRDVE

-326 RAADDVRRVSERL
+326 RAADDIRRVAERL
-339 AAPETRRA
+339 SAPLARRV
-347 FLPGDGGLEISSNF
+347 LPSGSGDFGISSNF
-361 TRSGYE
+361 SRERYE
-367 EAVERAKDYIRAGDA
+367 EAVQRAKEYIRAGDA

-389 RFFAE
+389 RFASPV
-394 IGDLNPFLLYRGLR
+394 GDLDPLLLYRGLR

-449 TRRRGATPEEDA
+449 TRPRGATPEEDA
-461 LLAEELLADAKE
+461 LLAEELLADEKE

-480 VDLGRNDIGR
+480 VDLGRNDLGR
-490 VAEIGTVGLENFMEV
+490 VSEVGSVELASFMEV

-515 STVEGDLRAEYTAL
+515 STVEGNVRDDLTAL

-588 KGDRV
+588 KDGV
-593 YFQAG
+593 AYFQAG
-598 GGVVADSMPS
+598 GGVVADSIPS
-608 LEYEETRNKAGAIVR
+608 LEYEESRNKARAMSR
-623 ALDVARNR
+623 ALEVARSR
-631 GMWL
+631 EMWL